1 MHQNL
6 LTLPVTVL
14 RSLIVSFYYVT
25 LAPRLLGDFFKV
37 DVDVL
42 LLNGPGTCFVL
53 CVAAYI
59 NRVGDLLF
67 SLHEYERFGLQFL
80 GLPSPKLVYVETFAR
95 VRTLS
100 LTGKL
105 LRPIADRCELLLY
118 NAQILKLIY
127 DARFIVQW
135 PDLLQDG
142 GRGECHGWLV

>member
-1 MHQNL
+1 VHQNL

-25 LAPRLLGDFFKV
+25 LASQLLGDSSKV

-53 CVAAYI
+53 CVGTYI
-59 NRVGDLLF
+59 NR
-67 SLHEYERFGLQFL
+67 FL

-105 LRPIADRCELLLY
+105 LRPIADRY
-118 NAQILKLIY
+118 
-127 DARFIVQW
+127 IVQW